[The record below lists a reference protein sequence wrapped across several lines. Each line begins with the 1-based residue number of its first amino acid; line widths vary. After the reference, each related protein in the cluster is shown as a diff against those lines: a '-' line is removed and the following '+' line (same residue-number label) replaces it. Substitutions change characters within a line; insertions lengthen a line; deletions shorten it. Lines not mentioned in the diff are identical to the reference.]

1 MSTIKDL
8 KNSISQMSTE
18 DAIQLVME
26 RRASRRIPKNPPKK
40 LGKSS
45 SSREAKKK
53 LAVSEIDRDKQL
65 LALMEAMLN
74 NAQ

>member
-1 MSTIKDL
+1 MATIKDL
-8 KNSISQMSTE
+8 KKSISQMTSEEAFT
-18 DAIQLVME
+18 LVME

-40 LGKSS
+40 SSKSS
-45 SSREAKKK
+45 SSREATKKSQ
-53 LAVSEIDRDKQL
+53 VSELEKQKKL

>member
-8 KNSISQMSTE
+8 KKSISQMTSEEAFT
-18 DAIQLVME
+18 LVME

-40 LGKSS
+40 SSKSS
-45 SSREAKKK
+45 SSREATKK
-53 LAVSEIDRDKQL
+53 LVLSEIDKDRQL